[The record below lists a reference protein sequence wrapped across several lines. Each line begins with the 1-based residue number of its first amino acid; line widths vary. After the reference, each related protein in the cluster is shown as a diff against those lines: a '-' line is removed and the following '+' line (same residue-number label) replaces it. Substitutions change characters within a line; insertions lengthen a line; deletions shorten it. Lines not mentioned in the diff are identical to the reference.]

1 MRSIRRRAPGRE
13 HRATPGRLLLV
24 GALVLLQLL
33 DATQLARA
41 VRCDRSPEGS
51 GANKSPADGRFR
63 LRISGNADKYVPG
76 GSYTISLVGIR
87 SMQVPHKFSGF
98 LLAAE
103 KAADALPT
111 GFNNVGT
118 FELLGDPL
126 TRFSERCPNAVTQT
140 NSLPKSE
147 IHVEWVAPP
156 SGSGC
161 ISIRATVVE
170 HRDVWYM
177 DDGPLSKTLCED
189 EADSVDTQP
198 PVLKECCA
206 CDEAKYELTFEGLW
220 SRHTHPKDF
229 PSNGWLTRFSDVI
242 GASHTVDYRFWEY
255 GQVASEGLKQVA
267 EHGSTRMLESELK
280 NQSDKI
286 RTIIKARGISY
297 PNVTGKTF
305 AVFRVDSNHHLV
317 SLVSMIDPSPDWI
330 VGVSGLELCLT
341 NCSWIENKIL
351 NLYPW
356 DAGTDSGPTYI
367 SPDQPTNPPDAI
379 RRIKSNYPND
389 PRSPFYDPAGAE
401 MKPLARIYLSRQ
413 RLYEKNC
420 EAENEEENETKQAC
434 ETEPWA
440 EWTECSSRCGKGKQT
455 RRRVYKHPMKA
466 KQAECK
472 KKLFDRRP
480 CVGTD
485 RDCDV
490 NSQEVEEAFQGD
502 PECEVTEW
510 GPWSECSSPC
520 GKGNKTR
527 SRKYKKKGA
536 RKKCERL
543 PNPPRLQQ
551 TVSCDAD
558 CAGDISQPVLSSD
571 INPRCK
577 MTQWSEWSPCSVT
590 CGLGRKM
597 RTRMPINKNMKVHH
611 KRFVNYYHTRMRTSP
626 HEDEEDDSGED
637 EDEEQDGMDNDLH
650 ITDQND
656 PCYGVETV
664 EEVTCGHDLPP
675 CDGLYGVPELCFLE
689 PKPGNCRDS
698 QSRWYFDS
706 DKNDCSILFFTGCG
720 GNNNNFMSREDCLD
734 TCSKDRKFTNIP
746 IRDQISTNSAAGY
759 GGSEYGSSDLKQDC
773 KTSHWKRGPC
783 NATCGEGFRVKSRT
797 ILVHPSGGGQRCP
810 RKLRKVERCFVH
822 CDSSRHDTYPSWGP
836 SDRYEPEPIECEY
849 SAWSA
854 WSPCS
859 RTCGDFAVQQR
870 TRYVLN
876 PESARFCPHRL
887 EERKCDIMPCL
898 LGK

>member
-1 MRSIRRRAPGRE
+1 MKPKTTKTTTT
-13 HRATPGRLLLV
+13 ATKTISRQVVLLLV
-24 GALVLLQLL
+24 LAVIAGSQLPT
-33 DATQLARA
+33 ASA
-41 VRCDRSPEGS
+41 VRCDRTPEGS
-51 GANKSPADGRFR
+51 GASKSPADGRFR
-63 LRISGNADKYVPG
+63 LRISGNPDKYVPG
-76 GSYTISLVGIR
+76 ESYTISLVGIR

-98 LLAAE
+98 FLAAE
-103 KAADALPT
+103 RELSLNRPELQGAGGGNGLH
-111 GFNNVGT
+111 NVGT
-118 FELLGDPL
+118 FHLLGDAL
-126 TRFSERCPNAVTQT
+126 TKFSERCPNAVTQT
-140 NSLPKSE
+140 SSIPKSE
-147 IHVEWVAPP
+147 IQVNWIAPP
-156 SGSGC
+156 AGSGC
-161 ISIRATVVE
+161 IAIRATVVE

-177 DDGPLSKTLCED
+177 DDGPLSKIFCED

-317 SLVSMIDPSPDWI
+317 SIVSMLDPSPDWI

-389 PRSPFYDPAGAE
+389 PRSPFYDPSGAE

-420 EAENEEENETKQAC
+420 DSDNEEENENKQAC
-434 ETEPWA
+434 ETDSWG

-455 RRRVYKHPMKA
+455 RRRTYKYPNKA
-466 KQAECK
+466 KQADCK

-480 CVGTD
+480 CVGSE
-485 RDCDV
+485 RDCDYQT
-490 NSQEVEEAFQGD
+490 SQELDERYQSD
-502 PECEVTEW
+502 PECELTEW
-510 GPWSECSSPC
+510 GPWSECSTPC

-536 RKKCERL
+536 RKKCERM
-543 PNPPRLQQ
+543 PNPPMLQQ
-551 TVSCDAD
+551 TVPCSEE
-558 CAGDISQPVLSSD
+558 CAGDISQAVRSAD
-571 INPRCK
+571 NNPMCK
-577 MTQWSEWSPCSVT
+577 MTQWSEWGPCSVT
-590 CGLGRKM
+590 CGLGRRM
-597 RTRMPINKNMKVHH
+597 RTRMPISKALNTRMHH
-611 KRFVNYYHTRMRTSP
+611 KRFVNYYLTKQRP
-626 HEDEEDDSGED
+626 NEDDDDEEEGD
-637 EDEEQDGMDNDLH
+637 EDDGDNSLQIMDA
-650 ITDQND
+650 ND
-656 PCYGVETV
+656 PCYGMDTV
-664 EEVTCGHDLPP
+664 EEVLCGHDLPA

-689 PKPGNCRDS
+689 PKPGHCRDS
-698 QSRWYFDS
+698 QTRWYFDS
-706 DKNDCSILFFTGCG
+706 EKNDCSILFFTGCG

-746 IRDQISTNSAAGY
+746 IRDQKS
-759 GGSEYGSSDLKQDC
+759 SSDYSADFKQDC

-783 NATCGEGFRVKSRT
+783 NATCGEGFRTKSRT
-797 ILVHPSGGGQRCP
+797 ILVHPANGGQRCP
-810 RKLRKVERCFVH
+810 RKLRKLERCFVH
-822 CDSSRHDTYPSWGP
+822 CDSSRHDTNPSWGP
-836 SDRYEPEPIECEY
+836 STRYSPEPIECEY

-859 RTCGDFAVQQR
+859 KTCGDFAVQQR

-876 PESARFCPHRL
+876 PENARYCPHRL

-898 LGK
+898 LGN